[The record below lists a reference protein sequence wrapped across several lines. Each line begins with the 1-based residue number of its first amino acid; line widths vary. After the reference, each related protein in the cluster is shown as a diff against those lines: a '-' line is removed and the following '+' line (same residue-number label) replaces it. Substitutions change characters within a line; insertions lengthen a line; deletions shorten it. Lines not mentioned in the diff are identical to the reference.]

1 MESTVGRADDY
12 EVNVPDKEEADDKHV
27 SGPRKINAVEK
38 IAIE

>member
-27 SGPRKINAVEK
+27 SDFRKINAEENE
-38 IAIE
+38 A